1 MVDHCAAPR
10 GLTAVPVL
18 AAHPHPHSRGSSAQ
32 EALDCALADGQETA
46 QALPGNPGMGRCQL
60 PWLGLGPQ
68 KRRPGEPLLLHS
80 CLRQEHKCKASCCV
94 LSRACAEQGK
104 ATYLSF
110 KSYLVAKVSDKAEKK
125 GKERREFKRA
135 LQKDVQ
141 PVHQSILAKL
151 KPSDGTPQL
160 TIAQRLATLE
170 ARVAALEAKLKE
182 SSGNNVTEDKQGV
195 DEGEGKGEAVGDS
208 DGDANEDHESA
219 SEHT

>member
-1 MVDHCAAPR
+1 M
-10 GLTAVPVL
+10 
-18 AAHPHPHSRGSSAQ
+18 
-32 EALDCALADGQETA
+32 
-46 QALPGNPGMGRCQL
+46 
-60 PWLGLGPQ
+60 
-68 KRRPGEPLLLHS
+68 
-80 CLRQEHKCKASCCV
+80 
-94 LSRACAEQGK
+94 LSRACTEQGK

-170 ARVAALEAKLKE
+170 ARVAALEAKLKA
-182 SSGNNVTEDKQGV
+182 SSGNKATEDKQGV
-195 DEGEGKGEAVGDS
+195 DGSEAAGDG
-208 DGDANEDHESA
+208 DGDATEDHESA